1 MEHWGG
7 RWMSGSNF
15 GLAPP
20 VVVNPL
26 QAQTTALDA
35 AGKVYDLRDK
45 QATEAWGQ
53 ALQAA
58 TDANG
63 NVDLPKAQSL
73 ASQNP
78 LARQG
83 MLKALGQTST
93 LANEQQ
99 TRNLKTN
106 EVLGNAVGATLQL
119 GDDQLK
125 QGVLNQVERL
135 VAARVITREQAN
147 SSLMHMSSNPT
158 ELRQQLETL
167 RTGLMPSDQATTQIY
182 GTQGTQTGTGGRT
195 VGYNVNRRTG
205 AVTSPDQPGAP
216 QGLSAEQAAERTRW
230 LQSPR
235 DYPDP
240 TNPTVTKHGTNET
253 FLRDS
258 GVPDQYVYPSG
269 TPTSPNSQT
278 SPLGT
283 ERPPPGSP
291 LLNPN
296 KPPAAPAASPTA
308 TPAPAV
314 PGSTAA
320 PPAPSPAGSGITGP
334 TPQQTAEAEAT
345 KEQGKLGPPLFQKEV
360 NAGAEAQ
367 MQLAN
372 YGTMLSDL
380 TKFTSGSG
388 AGKTLDWKRAA
399 VTWAPALAKALN
411 IKPEEVAAQESFD
424 KVAAQVVQAQNPG
437 SDGRMN
443 LNMAA
448 TPHSAQS
455 PEGVDF
461 IIRTLQGN
469 ADYIRARASLAA
481 NYKEKGNYPAFQES
495 VKDLDPRVFQL
506 ARMTQPQRDSYWKSL
521 DDTTQKQLGAAIQK
535 AQKLGVLGG

>member
-1 MEHWGG
+1 
-7 RWMSGSNF
+7 MSGSNF

-45 QATEAWGQ
+45 QATEAWGA
-53 ALQAA
+53 ALQAS
-58 TDANG
+58 TDENG
-63 NVDLPKAQSL
+63 NVDLQKAQRL

-83 MLKALGQTST
+83 MTRTLLNTST

-119 GDDQLK
+119 PDDQLK
-125 QGVLNQVERL
+125 QAVLGQVERL
-135 VAARVITREQAN
+135 VAGRVITREQAN
-147 SSLMHMSSNPT
+147 ASLMHMSSNPT

-167 RTGLMPSDQATTQIY
+167 RTGLMPSGEATTQIS
-182 GTQGTQTGTGGRT
+182 GSLGTQTGLGGRT
-195 VGYNVNRRTG
+195 IGTVQNRRTG
-205 AVTSPDQPGAP
+205 AVSSPDQPGAP

-235 DYPDP
+235 DYADP
-240 TNPTVTKHGTNET
+240 ANPNVQKHGTNET

-258 GVPDQYVYPSG
+258 GVPDQYIYPGGAPASPGSQASPFG
-269 TPTSPNSQT
+269 T
-278 SPLGT
+278 G
-283 ERPPPGSP
+283 RPPPE
-291 LLNPN
+291 LLNPK
-296 KPPAAPAASPTA
+296 KPPAAPAPAASPTA
-308 TPAPAV
+308 TPAP
-314 PGSTAA
+314 
-320 PPAPSPAGSGITGP
+320 SPAGTGVSGP

-399 VTWAPALAKALN
+399 VTWAPGLAKALN

-521 DDTTQKQLGAAIQK
+521 DDTVQSQLGAAIQK
-535 AQKLGVLGG
+535 AKDLKVLGG

>member
-1 MEHWGG
+1 
-7 RWMSGSNF
+7 MSGSNF

-26 QAQTTALDA
+26 AAQTTALEA
-35 AGKVYDLRDK
+35 ATKVYGLREK
-45 QATEAWGQ
+45 QSDEAWGQ

-73 ASQNP
+73 AAQNP

-93 LANEQQ
+93 IQGEQLNQ
-99 TRNLKTN
+99 GIARNKA
-106 EVLGNAVGATLQL
+106 VSNAIVGALD
-119 GDDQLK
+119 GDDAGLHDRVV
-125 QGVLNQVERL
+125 GGLRSL
-135 VAARVITREQAN
+135 VASGGWTQEQATRAALALP
-147 SSLMHMSSNPT
+147 SDPT
-158 ELRQQLETL
+158 QLRQRLQ
-167 RTGLMPSDQATTQIY
+167 QIQISLSPPELQQQQIS
-182 GTQGTQTGTGGRT
+182 GRLGTQTGPGGQTIGTRQ
-195 VGYNVNRRTG
+195 NLRTG
-205 AVTSPDQPGAP
+205 AVDAPTQQGAP
-216 QGLSAEQAAERTRW
+216 QGLTAEQAAERTKW

-258 GVPDQYVYPSG
+258 GVPDQYVYPGG
-269 TPTSPNSQT
+269 TPASPGSQA

-283 ERPPPGSP
+283 GRPPPGSP

>member
-1 MEHWGG
+1 
-7 RWMSGSNF
+7 MSGSTH
-15 GLAPP
+15 GLADP

-45 QATEAWGQ
+45 QATEAWGN
-53 ALQAA
+53 ALQQA
-58 TDANG
+58 TDADG
-63 NVDLPKAQSL
+63 NVNYPRAQAL
-73 ASQNP
+73 ASKDP

-93 LANEQQ
+93 IQGQQLDQGLA
-99 TRNLKTN
+99 RNKA
-106 EVLGNAVGATLQL
+106 VSNAIIGALD
-119 GDDQLK
+119 GDDAGLHDRVVA
-125 QGVLNQVERL
+125 GLHGL
-135 VAARVITREQAN
+135 VANGGWTQEQATRAA
-147 SSLMHMSSNPT
+147 LALPADNPT
-158 ELRQQLETL
+158 QLRQRLQ
-167 RTGLMPSDQATTQIY
+167 QIQISLSPPELQQQQIS
-182 GTQGTQTGTGGRT
+182 GRLGTQTGPGGQTIGTRQ
-195 VGYNVNRRTG
+195 NLRTG
-205 AVTSPDQPGAP
+205 AVDAPTQPGAP
-216 QGLSAEQAAERTRW
+216 QGVSPESTLEYQRW
-230 LQSPR
+230 LKSPR
-235 DYPDP
+235 DYADP
-240 TNPTVTKHGTNET
+240 ANPNVQKHGTNET

-258 GVPDQYVYPSG
+258 GVPDQYIYPG
-269 TPTSPNSQT
+269 GAPASPGSQA

-283 ERPPPGSP
+283 GRPPPE
-291 LLNPN
+291 LLNP
-296 KPPAAPAASPTA
+296 KRPPTA
-308 TPAPAV
+308 TPAP
-314 PGSTAA
+314 
-320 PPAPSPAGSGITGP
+320 SPAGTGVSGP
-334 TPQQTAEAEAT
+334 TPAQKATAAAT
-345 KEQGKLGPPLFQKEV
+345 EKQGDLGPPLFQKE
-360 NAGAEAQ
+360 AEADTAAQ

-388 AGKTLDWKRAA
+388 AGRTLDWKRAA
-399 VTWAPALAKALN
+399 VTWAPGLAKALN

-424 KVAAQVVQAQNPG
+424 KVAAQMVQAQNPG

-481 NYKEKGNYPAFQES
+481 KYPDKANYPAFQES
-495 VKDLDPRVFQL
+495 VKELDPRVFHL

-521 DDTTQKQLGAAIQK
+521 DSVAQEQIGAAIQK
-535 AQKLGVLGG
+535 AKDLKVLGG

>member
-1 MEHWGG
+1 
-7 RWMSGSNF
+7 MSGSTH
-15 GLAPP
+15 GLADP

-35 AGKVYDLRDK
+35 AGKVYGLREK
-45 QATEAWGQ
+45 QSDEAWGQ

-58 TDANG
+58 TDENG
-63 NVDLPKAQSL
+63 NVDLQKAQRL

-83 MLKALGQTST
+83 MARTLLNTST

-125 QGVLNQVERL
+125 QGVLTQVERMVGAGL
-135 VAARVITREQAN
+135 VTRAQAN
-147 SSLMHMSSNPT
+147 DWLMHAPAEASQ
-158 ELRQQLETL
+158 LRTYLETL
-167 RTGLMPSDQATTQIY
+167 RTSLMPSDQATTQIY

-216 QGLSAEQAAERTRW
+216 QGLTAEQAAERTRW

-240 TNPTVTKHGTNET
+240 ANPTVTKHGTNET

-258 GVPDQYVYPSG
+258 GVPDQYIYTGG
-269 TPTSPNSQT
+269 TPASPGSQA

-283 ERPPPGSP
+283 GRPPPA

-296 KPPAAPAASPTA
+296 KPPAAAPAA
-308 TPAPAV
+308 TPAPAG

-320 PPAPSPAGSGITGP
+320 PASAPSPAGSGITGP

-345 KEQGKLGPPLFQKEV
+345 KRQGELSPPLFQKEAD
-360 NAGAEAQ
+360 AGTEAQ

-424 KVAAQVVQAQNPG
+424 KVAALVVAAQNPG

-448 TPHSAQS
+448 TPHSALS

-481 NYKEKGNYPAFQES
+481 KYPDKAKYPAFQES
-495 VKDLDPRVFQL
+495 VKELDPRVFQL

-521 DDTTQKQLGAAIQK
+521 DDTTQKQLGAAINK
-535 AQKLGVLGG
+535 AKEMGVLGG

>member
-1 MEHWGG
+1 
-7 RWMSGSNF
+7 MSGSTH
-15 GLAPP
+15 GLADP

-45 QATEAWGQ
+45 QATEAWGN
-53 ALQAA
+53 ALQQA
-58 TDANG
+58 TDADG
-63 NVDLPKAQSL
+63 NVNYPRAQAL
-73 ASQNP
+73 ASKDP

-93 LANEQQ
+93 IQGQQ
-99 TRNLKTN
+99 LDQGIARNKA
-106 EVLGNAVGATLQL
+106 VSNAIVGALD
-119 GDDQLK
+119 GDDAGLHDRVV
-125 QGVLNQVERL
+125 GGLRSL
-135 VAARVITREQAN
+135 VASGGWTQEQATRAALALP
-147 SSLMHMSSNPT
+147 SDPT
-158 ELRQQLETL
+158 QLRQRLQ
-167 RTGLMPSDQATTQIY
+167 QIQISLSPPELQQQQIS
-182 GTQGTQTGTGGRT
+182 GRLGTQTGPGGQTIGTRQ
-195 VGYNVNRRTG
+195 NLRTG
-205 AVTSPDQPGAP
+205 AVDAPTQPGAP
-216 QGLSAEQAAERTRW
+216 QGVSPESTLEYQRW
-230 LQSPR
+230 LKSPR

-240 TNPTVTKHGTNET
+240 KDPNTTKHGTNET

-258 GVPDQYVYPSG
+258 GMPDQYIYPG
-269 TPTSPNSQT
+269 GAPASPGSQA

-283 ERPPPGSP
+283 GRPPPE
-291 LLNPN
+291 LLNPK
-296 KPPAAPAASPTA
+296 KPPAAPAPAASPTA
-308 TPAPAV
+308 TPAP
-314 PGSTAA
+314 
-320 PPAPSPAGSGITGP
+320 SPAGTGVSGP

-399 VTWAPALAKALN
+399 VTWAPGLAKALN

-521 DDTTQKQLGAAIQK
+521 DDTVQSQLGAAIQK
-535 AQKLGVLGG
+535 AKDLKVLGG